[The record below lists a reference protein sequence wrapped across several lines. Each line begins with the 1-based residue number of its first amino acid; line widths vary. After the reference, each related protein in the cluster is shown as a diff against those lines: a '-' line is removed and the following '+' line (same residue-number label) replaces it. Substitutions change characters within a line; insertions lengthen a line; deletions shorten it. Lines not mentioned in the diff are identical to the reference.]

1 MSVYKNIVITGGTK
15 GIGRFLAEEFLK
27 QGSSVV
33 VCSRSDSDVTHALE
47 ELSSFKGKVFGIK
60 VDVTVVDDVRKLVA
74 FSLQSLGSVDV
85 LINTAGVIGEVGDFG
100 GCDISKWKEAVL
112 VNLFGT
118 VQVTHAFLPYM
129 KERSFGVVI
138 NFAGAGVGSK
148 KPLVNMSSY
157 YTSKTAVVG
166 FTEVVAKELEDSS
179 IRINCVAPGAINTAI
194 TDYIINQGREK
205 VGADMYDRTVKQKE
219 EGGDSKEK
227 IFSLVSFL
235 AGDESKGVSGRFISS
250 KWDSLQ
256 MLKGVTENSNLF
268 ALRRI
273 DNELF
278 YEK

>member
-112 VNLFGT
+112 VNLSRNIGQCLCASRLAAASSGSLEARLLMFHFGS
-118 VQVTHAFLPYM
+118 LP
-129 KERSFGVVI
+129 
-138 NFAGAGVGSK
+138 
-148 KPLVNMSSY
+148 
-157 YTSKTAVVG
+157 
-166 FTEVVAKELEDSS
+166 
-179 IRINCVAPGAINTAI
+179 
-194 TDYIINQGREK
+194 
-205 VGADMYDRTVKQKE
+205 E
-219 EGGDSKEK
+219 E
-227 IFSLVSFL
+227 F
-235 AGDESKGVSGRFISS
+235 
-250 KWDSLQ
+250 
-256 MLKGVTENSNLF
+256 
-268 ALRRI
+268 
-273 DNELF
+273 
-278 YEK
+278 